1 MTWKRRN
8 ADVVGIVV
16 TKKTQETSSVG
27 ATAMD
32 YDDLIFVGAAVLLS
46 HVTGRSDTVPGTEN
60 ATAVRKARELY
71 DEVTKQIRADKQS

>member
-1 MTWKRRN
+1 
-8 ADVVGIVV
+8 
-16 TKKTQETSSVG
+16 
-27 ATAMD
+27 MD